1 MPCFPG
7 VLKNVDN
14 TLYSAHSTYFMSP
27 QEASWLLAEKYS
39 GKQTPAF
46 FADLELLQS
55 GTPLAYLIGS
65 VPFLDTTIYLDSHPL
80 IPRPETE
87 LWTERAIKEIQKT
100 EAARVLDLCAGS
112 GAIGVAVLKAV
123 SEAHVTFGEIEEEHL
138 RTIGKNLAENN
149 VDCTRYRVFRSD
161 LFENIDGTF
170 DFILTNPPYIDP
182 ALDRTE
188 VSVKTHEPHVALYGG
203 VRGMELIEKIIT
215 QAPGYLTP
223 NGQLWIEHEPEQSA
237 EIADLADKNGF
248 TAVTHKDQ
256 YDTERYSVLGRTALE

>member
-1 MPCFPG
+1 
-7 VLKNVDN
+7 
-14 TLYSAHSTYFMSP
+14 MSP

-87 LWTERAIKEIQKT
+87 FWTEKAISEIEKYT
-100 EAARVLDLCAGS
+100 HPDGNPRGSSPGSPLGSVKVLDLCAGS

-149 VDCTRYRVFRSD
+149 VDCTRYRVLQSD

-203 VRGMELIEKIIT
+203 VRGMELIAKIISK
-215 QAPGYLTP
+215 APSYLTS
-223 NGQLWIEHEPEQSA
+223 NGQVWVEHEPEQSA

-256 YDTERYSVLGRTALE
+256 YDTERYSVLKRTALE